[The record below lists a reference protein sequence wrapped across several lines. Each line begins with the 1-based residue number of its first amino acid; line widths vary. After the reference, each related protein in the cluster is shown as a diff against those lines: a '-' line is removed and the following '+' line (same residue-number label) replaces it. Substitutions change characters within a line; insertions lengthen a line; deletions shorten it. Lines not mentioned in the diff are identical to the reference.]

1 MNLRINLTLICFIC
15 SIIGLVLIYLA
26 AINLQPIKVEL
37 SEISFDLI
45 GRSVTSEG
53 KIVYKKVHSAGH
65 LFLTLEAR
73 RSKIQVPIFAG
84 LMNKLREKGI
94 TEENFSVGDKL
105 VIAGLVSEYRGQLQI
120 IPRKVEDIRLNH
132 VS

>member
-1 MNLRINLTLICFIC
+1 LA
-15 SIIGLVLIYLA
+15 LIYLA
-26 AINLQPIKVEL
+26 ALSLQPIKVDL
-37 SEISFDLI
+37 DEISFDLI

-73 RSKIQVPIFAG
+73 GSKIQVPIFAG
-84 LMNKLREKGI
+84 LMNRLREKGM
-94 TEENFSVGDKL
+94 TEKNFSVGNRL
-105 VIAGLVSEYRGQLQI
+105 VITGLVSEYKGQLQI

-132 VS
+132 VP